1 MSSTSSLPCPV
12 CQAKV
17 PFDVE
22 QLIRGAR
29 FACSNCGATIGIAA
43 DENAPKIEDRFEKLN
58 ELKKSINSKKK

>member
-1 MSSTSSLPCPV
+1 MPSTQSLPCPV
-12 CQAKV
+12 CNTQI
-17 PFDVE
+17 PFDLQ

-43 DENAPKIEDRFEKLN
+43 DENAPKIEDRFEKFN